1 VTWNWWINS
10 DAGLAA
16 RVAVGVAVLAALA
29 AWDLHRHGRRAT
41 RWREYLFLVA
51 CVAVALVYGA
61 LNDQVTTTVSWEY
74 FAYGK
79 GVAEALPPGEPPNS
93 AAFRWE
99 AAKVGMRATWSAG
112 LIVGVALLIANN
124 PRRDGRPRLS
134 YARLFGCLPL
144 VFGVVIVAVICLGVA
159 GYAGAFLPVNE
170 DFREMLRQ
178 DQWRP
183 RRFMAV
189 FGMHLGGYA
198 GGVVGTVLA
207 VIRVN
212 RARRRAAQ
220 TQADQPL
227 PARPGHFSDPV
238 R

>member
-29 AWDLHRHGRRAT
+29 AWDLHRHGRQAT

-144 VFGVVIVAVICLGVA
+144 VFGVVIVAVICLGDA
-159 GYAGAFLPVNE
+159 
-170 DFREMLRQ
+170 
-178 DQWRP
+178 
-183 RRFMAV
+183 
-189 FGMHLGGYA
+189 
-198 GGVVGTVLA
+198 LA
-207 VIRVN
+207 VGSARTSGA
-212 RARRRAAQ
+212 RAGSWPSSACTSAATPAAWSAPSSPSSASTGRDAAPPKRRR
-220 TQADQPL
+220 TNPS
-227 PARPGHFSDPV
+227 PRGRVTSVTRSGDPV
-238 R
+238 Q

>member
-1 VTWNWWINS
+1 MTLDWWLYS

-16 RVAVGVAVLAALA
+16 RVAIGVGVLAVLAG
-29 AWDLHRHGRRAT
+29 WDVYRNGARAT

-79 GVAEALPPGEPPNS
+79 GVADALPPGEPPNS
-93 AAFRWE
+93 PAFRWE
-99 AAKVGMRATWSAG
+99 AAKVGMKATWSAG

-124 PRRDGRPRLS
+124 PRRDRRPRLS
-134 YARLFGCLPL
+134 YGRLFRLVPL
-144 VFGVVIVAVICLGVA
+144 VFAAVVLAAICLGVA
-159 GYAGAFLPVNE
+159 GYLGAFLPVNE
-170 DFREMLRQ
+170 DFREMLRR

-189 FGMHLGGYA
+189 FGMHMGGYA
-198 GGVVGTVLA
+198 GGVIGTVLA
-207 VIRVN
+207 VVRVS
-212 RARRRAAQ
+212 RARKVQSPQEHSRGFDVV
-220 TQADQPL
+220 T
-227 PARPGHFSDPV
+227 
-238 R
+238 